1 MNAKTEKPK
10 ILLVDDEPNI
20 LFSYG
25 RGLRRDWDLVTA
37 ASGEEG
43 LQAVREKGP
52 FAVIVADFN
61 MPRMNGITFL
71 TQALEL
77 APESVRIMLTGEGD
91 FHIATR
97 AVNEGSIFRFM
108 TKPCPLE
115 NLEKALKAGHQQYRL
130 LQIEKEA
137 RQQEIIIAGEI
148 QQALLL
154 EKVPQKIDDMQIA
167 AVSVASLGVDG
178 DFIDFFQLSDSC
190 VDVIVGDVMGKGVHA
205 ALVGAGARNQ
215 LGRIMWRLF
224 RDNGTDPEPETIM
237 QMLTSD
243 LEDQLGQLC
252 RFITMVYARI
262 DSAKRTF
269 SFVDAGHMPTIW
281 YQKATDTWIDLKG
294 KNMPVGMPLLRAMQ
308 QTTVEFTPGDFFLLY
323 SDGLFEGR
331 NATGEMFGDR
341 LLMKCLEKN
350 KELTAAAMLTNLVDE
365 FKAFVGRDSFDD
377 DLTIVMLQ
385 SRQSN

>member
-1 MNAKTEKPK
+1 MSMKTEKPR

-43 LQAVREKGP
+43 LQAIKEKGP

-71 TQALEL
+71 AQALEL
-77 APESVRIMLTGEGD
+77 APESVRMMLTGEGD

-115 NLEKALKAGHQQYRL
+115 NLDKALNAGYQQYRL

-137 RQQEIIIAGEI
+137 RQQEIFIAGEI

-154 EKVPQKIDDMQIA
+154 EKVPEKIKGMQIA

-178 DFIDFFQLSDSC
+178 DFIDFFKLSDSC

-224 RDNGTDPEPETIM
+224 RDSGNDPEPEAIM
-237 QMLTSD
+237 HTLASE

-262 DSAKRTF
+262 DAEKKTF
-269 SFVDAGHMPTIW
+269 TFVDAGHMPTIW
-281 YQKATDTWIDLKG
+281 YQKSHNSWKNLKG
-294 KNMPVGMPLLRAMQ
+294 RNMPVGMPLLKEMQ
-308 QTTVEFTPGDFFLLY
+308 QVTVEFGCGDFFLLY

-331 NATGEMFGDR
+331 NSPGRMFGDDR
-341 LLMKCLEKN
+341 LMALLD
-350 KELTAAAMLTNLVDE
+350 ELKDYSADEILKKIVDE
-365 FKAFVGRDSFDD
+365 FRNFVGRPSFDD
-377 DLTIVMLQ
+377 DLTVVLIKAA
-385 SRQSN
+385 

>member
-1 MNAKTEKPK
+1 MNAKADKPK

-37 ASGEEG
+37 PGGEEG
-43 LQAVREKGP
+43 LQAIREQGP

-61 MPRMNGITFL
+61 MPRMNGIAFL
-71 TQALEL
+71 AQALEL

-115 NLEKALKAGHQQYRL
+115 NLEKALKAGHQQYCL

-137 RQQEIIIAGEI
+137 RQQEIQIAGEI

-154 EKVPQKIDDMQIA
+154 ETVPQNLAGMQMA

-178 DFIDFFQLSDSC
+178 DFIDFFKLSDSC

-224 RDNGTDPEPETIM
+224 RDNGSDPAPETVM
-237 QMLTSD
+237 QALASE
-243 LEDQLGQLC
+243 LEEQLGQLC

-262 DSAKRTF
+262 DSSARTF

-281 YQKATDTWIDLKG
+281 YQKDSNTWHNLKG
-294 KNMPVGMPLLRAMQ
+294 RNMPVGMPLIRDMQ
-308 QTTVEFTPGDFFLLY
+308 QTTIEFGSGDFFMLY

-331 NATGEMFGDR
+331 NAAGEMFGDK
-341 LLMKCLEKN
+341 LLMKFLEEN
-350 KELTAAAMLTNLVDE
+350 KGLSADDMLAGLVECFRD
-365 FKAFVGRDSFDD
+365 FVGRESFDD
-377 DLTIVMLQ
+377 DLTVVMIKI
-385 SRQSN
+385 S

>member
-1 MNAKTEKPK
+1 MKTEKPR

-43 LQAVREKGP
+43 LQAIKEKGP

-71 TQALEL
+71 AQALEL
-77 APESVRIMLTGEGD
+77 APESVRMMLTGEGD

-115 NLEKALKAGHQQYRL
+115 NLDKALNAGYQQYRL

-137 RQQEIIIAGEI
+137 RQQEIFIAGEI

-154 EKVPQKIDDMQIA
+154 EKVPEKIKGMQIA

-178 DFIDFFQLSDSC
+178 DFIDFFKLSDSC

-224 RDNGTDPEPETIM
+224 RDSGNDPEPEAIM
-237 QMLTSD
+237 HTLASE

-262 DSAKRTF
+262 DAEKKTF
-269 SFVDAGHMPTIW
+269 TFVDAGHMPTIW
-281 YQKATDTWIDLKG
+281 YQKSHNSWKNLKG
-294 KNMPVGMPLLRAMQ
+294 RNMPVGMPLLKEMQ
-308 QTTVEFTPGDFFLLY
+308 QVTVEFGCGDFFLLY

-331 NATGEMFGDR
+331 NSPGRMFGDDR
-341 LLMKCLEKN
+341 LMALLD
-350 KELTAAAMLTNLVDE
+350 ELKDYSADEILKKIVDE
-365 FKAFVGRDSFDD
+365 FRNFVGRPSFDD
-377 DLTIVMLQ
+377 DLTVVLIKAA
-385 SRQSN
+385 

>member
-1 MNAKTEKPK
+1 MMSMKTEKPR

-37 ASGEEG
+37 SSGEEG
-43 LQAVREKGP
+43 LQAIRECGP

-61 MPRMNGITFL
+61 MPRMNGIAFL
-71 TQALEL
+71 AQALEL

-115 NLEKALKAGHQQYRL
+115 NLDKALRAGYQQYRL

-137 RQQEIIIAGEI
+137 REQEIIIAGEI

-154 EKVPQKIDDMQIA
+154 EKVPENLQGMQVA

-178 DFIDFFQLSDSC
+178 DFIDFFRLSEHC
-190 VDVIVGDVMGKGVHA
+190 IDVIVGDVMGKGVHA

-224 RDNGTDPEPETIM
+224 RGSGSDPEPDTVM
-237 QMLTSD
+237 QTLASE

-262 DSAKRTF
+262 DTEKRTF

-281 YQKATDTWIDLKG
+281 YQKSNNNWQNLKG
-294 KNMPVGMPLLRAMQ
+294 KNMPVGMPLFREMQ
-308 QTTVEFTPGDFFLLY
+308 KTTVEFGCGDFFLLY

-331 NATGEMFGDR
+331 NSEGCMFGDDR
-341 LLMKCLEKN
+341 LMPLLDQLKDFSADEILK
-350 KELTAAAMLTNLVDE
+350 KIVDE
-365 FKAFVGRDSFDD
+365 FRKFVGRQSFDD
-377 DLTIVMLQ
+377 DLTVVLIKAD
-385 SRQSN
+385 